1 MSPENSLVREF
12 LEVDDHHLQSDLRD
26 TKKSYLHFE
35 MMKKMRRII
44 DDTNARLVMIQN
56 GRHNGV
62 NKSISVSRRGM
73 SPRTHLRDTNTREKS
88 SLGVSKGSSNSLT
101 NLSSSP
107 FSNRSKSSGDSSSS
121 WMKQR
126 GGERSISGV
135 SSNYEQDFAS
145 SPSSGRMSTSLKS
158 HLLTGFKQPHRHSQ
172 ASSHSQDDS
181 AFQLQLLALENLIH
195 NMYTLETRENA
206 DLLSSTYFF
215 ERDGKSI
222 IDILSEPSKQ
232 EVLMNTADDIMRR
245 ISSKEL
251 RDIKMENVSPES
263 IVVKSFKS
271 QEMIVG
277 TAHVTLDVDTSDEVS
292 KNTSRSPRYTPKYG
306 MRANTIS
313 SIHHSCSAGDET
325 NPSSLSPANLKY
337 DSNNDNSVKMN
348 GQGGEVKKARSGSM
362 NMVFSRR

>member
-1 MSPENSLVREF
+1 MEKNQFNKVKQIIL
-12 LEVDDHHLQSDLRD
+12 HH
-26 TKKSYLHFE
+26 
-35 MMKKMRRII
+35 
-44 DDTNARLVMIQN
+44 
-56 GRHNGV
+56 GV

-251 RDIKMENVSPES
+251 RDILILKIALILIVQLPTKYSLHLKSMISYVLLYMGIRVSLLRQ
-263 IVVKSFKS
+263 V
-271 QEMIVG
+271 
-277 TAHVTLDVDTSDEVS
+277 
-292 KNTSRSPRYTPKYG
+292 
-306 MRANTIS
+306 
-313 SIHHSCSAGDET
+313 
-325 NPSSLSPANLKY
+325 
-337 DSNNDNSVKMN
+337 
-348 GQGGEVKKARSGSM
+348 
-362 NMVFSRR
+362 